1 MSKKSDAVAEPM
13 LVTEKLTQNVE
24 FSDVLGATFLA
35 GWSYTLTYEQVNE
48 SVVRATFLASKPGQD
63 PGAKN
68 AASDIQM
75 VWELAGGEWFC
86 DRENTGYVRYAD
98 SGVKITPKTF
108 DLMITYLGKHFPDWV
123 MTDFEDPKPT
133 RKPRKQKAI
142 GDGKTQHEPDAD
154 DTADD
159 TPATGLVDEE
169 TVEE

>member
-13 LVTEKLTQNVE
+13 LVTEKLTQNDE
-24 FSDVLGATFLA
+24 FADVLGATFLA

-48 SVVRATFLASKPGQD
+48 SVVRATFQASKPGQD

-68 AASDIQM
+68 AARDIQM

-86 DRENTGYVRYAD
+86 NREETGYVRYAE
-98 SGVKITPKTF
+98 SGVKIEPKSVT
-108 DLMITYLGKHFPDWV
+108 LMITYMGKHFPDWV
-123 MTDFEDPKPT
+123 SAGFDDPKPT
-133 RKPRKQKAI
+133 RKRKQRAI
-142 GDGKTQHEPDAD
+142 GDGKTKHEPDAD

-159 TPATGLVDEE
+159 APATGLVDEE